1 MDVHSKW
8 MYIQNGS
15 AKFAFLRICFY
26 ICNRFNNERKKH
38 MKTARVISKESVR
51 RGNAAT
57 MSGQSRCVSMD
68 GRNVSIRR
76 HTVSGV
82 CMMTF
87 SRKDIATEASKAY
100 GKVVR

>member
-1 MDVHSKW
+1 MKGKVRG
-8 MYIQNGS
+8 NLRFCGL
-15 AKFAFLRICFY
+15 FAIFAA
-26 ICNRFNNERKKH
+26 NERKKH

-57 MSGQSRCVSMD
+57 MSGQSRCVSLD
-68 GRNVSIRR
+68 GRNVSVRR
-76 HTVSGV
+76 HTVAGV

-87 SRKDIATEASKAY
+87 SRKEIATEASKAY